1 MSSRAV
7 RAHEEKYRAERRAAD
22 ALERRVLCRYAG
34 ISTQEVARLE
44 SVAPSTIGSIRA
56 RAGRS
61 VDDGLPTHA
70 SWMPPQLSFEQLDR
84 MMRTNR
90 SAA

>member
-1 MSSRAV
+1 MSSPAV
-7 RAHEEKYRAERRAAD
+7 RAHEEKYRAEHRSPEAVT
-22 ALERRVLCRYAG
+22 RRVLSRYCG
-34 ISTQEVARLE
+34 VDVLQVARLE
-44 SVAPSTIGSIRA
+44 AIAPWVVRGIRA

-61 VDDGLPTHA
+61 VDDGLPTHP
-70 SWMPPQLSFEQLDR
+70 SWKEQLSFDDLDR